1 MDDNRPKI
9 YAFDFDGTL
18 TRRDSLIEIM
28 RYKLG
33 TKAFVLTM
41 LRFMPMLLAMKA
53 GLYANDK
60 AKQRLFAH
68 CFGGMTEDDF
78 NTFCQRFARDRRG
91 IMRPLGMEEVRLA
104 TQDGSIV
111 AIVSASIDNWVA
123 PFFEGIKGLMVI
135 GTRPEVRDGRLTGL
149 FATPNCYGIEKVRR
163 LLEVFPDRKN
173 YRLLA
178 FGDSRG
184 DFDLLDFS
192 DEGRYK
198 PFRKDKKVK
207 E

>member
-18 TRRDSLIEIM
+18 TRSDSLIEIL

-33 TKAFVLTM
+33 TKAFVLMM
-41 LRFMPMLLAMKA
+41 LRFLPMLLAMKA

-60 AKQRLFAH
+60 AKQRLFAY
-68 CFGGMTEDDF
+68 CFGGMTIDDF
-78 NTFCQRFARDRRG
+78 NAFCRRFAHERQG
-91 IMRPLGMEEVRLA
+91 ILRPLGIEEVRRA
-104 TQDGSIV
+104 TEEGSIV

-123 PFFEGIKGLMVI
+123 PFFDGIRSLMVI
-135 GTRPEVRDGRLTGL
+135 GTRPEVRDGRLTGR
-149 FATPNCYGIEKVRR
+149 FATPNCYGKEKVKR
-163 LLEVFPDRKN
+163 LLNVFPDRKS
-173 YRLLA
+173 YHLIA

-192 DEGRYK
+192 DEGMYK
-198 PFRKDKKVK
+198 PFRKGEKVK
-207 E
+207 R